1 MQECECLHHEGFC
14 LVESVKEEVSIQ
26 YKKKVMFSLGKYLI
40 NLLSQSVGNRRGRNK
55 KIWTF

>member
-14 LVESVKEEVSIQ
+14 LVESVKEEISIQ

-40 NLLSQSVGNRRGRNK
+40 NFTFSKCWKQERK
-55 KIWTF
+55 K